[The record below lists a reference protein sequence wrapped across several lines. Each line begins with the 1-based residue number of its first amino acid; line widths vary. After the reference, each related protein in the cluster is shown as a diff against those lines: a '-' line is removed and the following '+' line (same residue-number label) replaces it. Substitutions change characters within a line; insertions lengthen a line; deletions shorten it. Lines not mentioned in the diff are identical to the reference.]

1 LTKIKETARLAGKAC
16 FSLRSCDPPP
26 VGRLP
31 SGREDS
37 NLDVS
42 QIKPPRNKAAPLV
55 LTAGFRFFFLSAG
68 LFAVVSMAAWLAWL
82 GLHAGGAAIPAPTIS
97 VAPHLWHGHEM
108 IFGYAVAVLAGFFL
122 TAVPSWTGAPAAPAI
137 FVSVTGTVWLA
148 GRLAVWFSAWLDP
161 FVVALID
168 LAFLPPLM
176 VRIGLNLRRRPQ
188 PHNVVLLGL
197 LTMILAGNLLVHLE
211 WTGLTTDT
219 AGAGLRL
226 GLLTI
231 AALIAIIG
239 GRIIPGFTKNAL
251 VRRGVTDNLPVN
263 HGALSKG
270 GIVTAV
276 LLAPA
281 VAAGLP
287 DAVLGALA
295 LAAALLNG
303 ARLAG
308 WRWRD
313 TLGEPILW
321 SLHLGFVLLVLGY
334 GVLAASFLTGWPHE
348 VAALHATGAGAV
360 GCMTLAMMSRA
371 ALGHTG
377 RALTVS
383 RGTALAYLAIAAAAL
398 IRAFGVAL
406 APGLYNHVMMISGGL
421 WVTGFALF
429 VVAYWPILTGPNQRR
444 QRQSEAT

>member
-1 LTKIKETARLAGKAC
+1 MARPGEK
-16 FSLRSCDPPP
+16 S
-26 VGRLP
+26 V
-31 SGREDS
+31 
-37 NLDVS
+37 
-42 QIKPPRNKAAPLV
+42 PLV
-55 LTAGFRFFFLSAG
+55 LTAGFRFFFLAAG

-82 GLHAGGAAIPAPTIS
+82 ALHAGGAAVRTPSIG

-122 TAVPSWTGAPAAPAI
+122 TAVPSWTGAPAAPAV
-137 FVSVTGTVWLA
+137 FVGVTGAVWLA

-161 FVVALID
+161 FIVALVD

-176 VRIGLNLRRRPQ
+176 IRIGLSLRRRPQ
-188 PHNVVLLGL
+188 PHNVVLVGL
-197 LTMILAGNLLVHLE
+197 LTLILAGNFMVHLE
-211 WTGLTTDT
+211 WTGISDDT

-231 AALIAIIG
+231 AALISIIG
-239 GRIIPGFTKNAL
+239 GRIIPGFTRNAL
-251 VRRGVTDNLPVN
+251 VRRGLTENLPVN
-263 HGALSKG
+263 HGLLSKG

-281 VAAGLP
+281 AAAGLP
-287 DAVLGALA
+287 DAALGVVA

-303 ARLAG
+303 ARLSL
-308 WRWRD
+308 WRWQG

-321 SLHLGFVLLVLGY
+321 SLHLAFAMLVLGY
-334 GVLAASFLTGWPHE
+334 GVLAAAYLTGWLHE
-348 VAALHATGAGAV
+348 VAALHLTAV
-360 GCMTLAMMSRA
+360 GAIGGMTLAMMSRA

-383 RGTALAYLAIAAAAL
+383 RQTSIAYLAIATAAL
-398 IRAFGVAL
+398 IRTFAPTM
-406 APGLYNHVMMISGGL
+406 APGLYNSVMMISGAL

-429 VVAYWPILTGPNQRR
+429 AIAYWPILTGPR
-444 QRQSEAT
+444 QRSER